1 MRAISPNAIAYLNRY
16 PWPGNVREIENAIER
31 AVILGRKDELDEK
44 DFSFLK
50 IRSAAMTADNEND
63 ISLSRNE
70 KRFIDKALKMTNGN
84 ILKAANLLEISR
96 TTLYSKIE
104 KHEIDI
110 TAYSDV

>member
-1 MRAISPNAIAYLNRY
+1 MSFLKSY

-31 AVILGRKDELDEK
+31 AVILGRKSELDET

-50 IRSAAMTADNEND
+50 MRSEVLSHESNND

-70 KRFIDKALKMTNGN
+70 KRFIEKALRRTNGN
-84 ILKAANLLEISR
+84 ILKAASLLEISR

-110 TAYSDV
+110 NAFAES